1 MNNFD
6 FRPMRRFKQQL
17 SDDECLDILKKSPRG
32 VLAVLG
38 DGGYP
43 YTIPLDFV
51 YENGKLYF
59 HCAKEGHKLDA
70 IKAYDKVSFCVLTE
84 GVKEPDSWWYHINSV
99 ICFGKIKIVDD
110 PTLKDAKLRLLG
122 SKYFPAGYDIE
133 ADMVKN
139 AAHAEVLELTVEHI
153 TGKKVREK

>member
-70 IKAYDKVSFCVLTE
+70 IRACDKVSFCVLTE

-110 PTLKDAKLRLLG
+110 PALKDAKLRLLG
-122 SKYFPAGYDIE
+122 LKYFPANYDLE
-133 ADMVKN
+133 ADMTKN
-139 AAHAEVLELTVEHI
+139 APHAEVLELTVEHI